1 MGGEHLMNRYKT
13 KSEFEVYF
21 NLLMLKKYESMQ
33 YAPISINE
41 DQDLINESINVLK
54 ILEEKS

>member
-21 NLLMLKKYESMQ
+21 NLLMLKKYESNFIR
-33 YAPISINE
+33 AK
-41 DQDLINESINVLK
+41 K
-54 ILEEKS
+54 IDNYMRQFKKENG

>member
-21 NLLMLKKYESMQ
+21 NLLMLKKYESNFIR
-33 YAPISINE
+33 AKKINNYMRQFKKE
-41 DQDLINESINVLK
+41 NE
-54 ILEEKS
+54 